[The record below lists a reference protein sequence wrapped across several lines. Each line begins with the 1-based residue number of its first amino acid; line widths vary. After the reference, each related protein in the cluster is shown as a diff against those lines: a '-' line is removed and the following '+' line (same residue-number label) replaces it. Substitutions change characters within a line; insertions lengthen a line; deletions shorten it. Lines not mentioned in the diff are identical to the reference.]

1 MTVTSVYNER
11 MELLSVQGQGAFF
24 TFCIFLIC
32 VIVVHI
38 AKLAVIGW
46 KTHKKKEHKPKE
58 TPVRPPKP
66 AEPVYYI
73 VEKKKKV
80 APQYE
85 KPKKIKFQK

>member
-1 MTVTSVYNER
+1 MTIVKGYNVG
-11 MELLSVQGQGAFF
+11 MELLSVQGLGAFL

-32 VIVVHI
+32 VIIVHI
-38 AKLAVIGW
+38 TKLAFLGW
-46 KTHKKKEHKPKE
+46 QAHKKKERKPKE
-58 TPVRPPKP
+58 KPPKPAKP